1 MSRPTHSSRRPG
13 WHWSEYWQSGRTE
26 IMTVDTAQGP
36 VTFDPGKAWTSFFT
50 TFQDGA
56 RLIDLAT
63 GGGQVA
69 RLGHAAAVAAGKS
82 LDIVGV
88 DYADLGPNAGDL
100 APGLRLMGG
109 VPLERLPFPDRSFD
123 GASSQ
128 FGIEYADVRLAIGE
142 VARVLKPDARA
153 RFLIH
158 HTESAVS
165 RAAVAQ
171 TTAHD
176 RVLPDDAAIQK
187 ARRAFGAHLKRLPP
201 AGVRAAEDAFREAV
215 RRAAARL
222 EPSDAF
228 QPARYHVDYLAD
240 LAGGLARYE
249 PKSALARLDV
259 FEAGVAAWRQ
269 RHRNQIK
276 VALDRG
282 GLDAFLQRS
291 AGKGLETVDAA
302 AEHDER
308 GALIAW
314 RVDLRRN

>member
-1 MSRPTHSSRRPG
+1 MSRPTNSSRRPG

-26 IMTVDTAQGP
+26 IMTVDTAQGS
-36 VTFDPGKAWTSFFT
+36 VTFDPGQAWASFFT

-69 RLGHAAAVAAGKS
+69 RIGHAAAVAAGKS

-88 DYADLGPNAGDL
+88 DYADLGPSAGDL

-109 VPLERLPFPDRSFD
+109 VPLERLPFPESSFD

-128 FGIEYADVRLAIGE
+128 FGIEYADTRLAIGE
-142 VARVLKPDARA
+142 LARILRPGARA

-158 HTESAVS
+158 HIESAVS
-165 RAAVAQ
+165 RSTSEQAA
-171 TTAHD
+171 AHD
-176 RVLPDDAAIQK
+176 RVLPDDGVIQK
-187 ARRAFGAHLKRLPP
+187 ARRAVGAHLKKLPP
-201 AGVRAAEDAFREAV
+201 AALRAAEDAYREAV

-222 EPSDAF
+222 EASEAF
-228 QPARYHVDYLAD
+228 EPVRYHVEYLAD
-240 LAGGLARYE
+240 LAQGLARYE
-249 PKSALARLDV
+249 PKSALARLEV
-259 FEAGVAAWRQ
+259 FEAGVTAWRQ
-269 RHRNQIK
+269 RHRNQMR

-282 GLDAFLQRS
+282 GLDTFLQRS
-291 AGKGLETVDAA
+291 AAKGLRTVEVA

-314 RVDLRRN
+314 RVDLQRD